1 MDIRKA
7 TLIFFGTVCVGLG
20 VLGIF
25 LPLMPT
31 TVFLLMAAYCYSRS
45 SDKFHDWLVSNRWL
59 GRYIKNYKSGQGIS
73 VRQKVSTIA
82 ILWASIGFS
91 IWLVAA
97 AFWPTLFLAAVA
109 LGVTIHLLW
118 IKTAPAKEPATPQIA
133 PVEQADNSSLL

>member
-45 SDKFHDWLVSNRWL
+45 SDKFHNWLLNNRWL
-59 GRYIKNYKSGQGIS
+59 GKYINNYRSGQGIS
-73 VRQKVSTIA
+73 VRQKVTTIA

-91 IWLVAA
+91 IWFVAA
-97 AFWPTLFLAAVA
+97 SFWPTLFLAAVA
-109 LGVTIHLLW
+109 IGVTIHLLW
-118 IKTAPAKEPATPQIA
+118 IKTATAKEPAATQIA
-133 PVEQADNSSLL
+133 PIKKA